1 MDHSTSAHPCAT
13 DPTAGP
19 TGSRTPR
26 PRRRRAV
33 AAGAL
38 LATAL
43 AGTPAAATAT
53 AADAPEV
60 HVVAEG
66 LVGPLS
72 LDVQGSGD
80 VVVAQSFAGLLTR
93 VGTDGSRGDLVT
105 LPGVEVAGVSGAT
118 RGGAVYTHSQGQG
131 PDAVARVERVD
142 RQGRAT
148 VLADLAAHER
158 GTNPDGATTYGFR
171 DLAGSCLEQ
180 LPAEF
185 PGRYT
190 GEVYSHPYATA
201 SRSGGR
207 TVVADAGG
215 NALLQVGP
223 TGRVRTL
230 AVLPAQPATVT
241 AELAAGTG
249 LPDCVVGAQ
258 YWFEPVPTD
267 VEVGPDGSL
276 YVSLLPGGP
285 EDPSL
290 GARGSVVRVDGSGR
304 TTTVLTGLLGAAGV
318 AVDGRGRVYATELF
332 GGRVVRA
339 VPGSTT
345 GELVVELPFP
355 AAVEASRGDLWVST
369 DVLSETGGAQ
379 VVRVDL

>member
-1 MDHSTSAHPCAT
+1 MDHSTPAHCCAT

-43 AGTPAAATAT
+43 AGTPAAATA
-53 AADAPEV
+53 ADAPEV

-72 LDVQGSGD
+72 LDVQGNGD

-93 VGTDGSRGDLVT
+93 VGADGTRADLVT
-105 LPGVEVAGVSGAT
+105 LPGAEVAGVSGASK
-118 RGGAVYTHSQGQG
+118 GGAVYTHSEGQG

-142 RQGRAT
+142 RRGRVT

-158 GTNPDGATTYGFR
+158 ETNPDGATTYGFR
-171 DLAGSCLEQ
+171 DLAASCLDQ
-180 LPAEF
+180 LPEEF

-201 SRSGGR
+201 ARSGDR

-223 TGRVRTL
+223 TGRARTL

-241 AELAAGTG
+241 ADLAAGNG
-249 LPDCVVGAQ
+249 LPDCVVGSQ

-304 TTTVLTGLLGAAGV
+304 TTTVLTGLLGATGV

-345 GELVVELPFP
+345 GETVVDLPLP